1 MAPSSTVKA
10 LSFAVMVAI
19 WGTTW
24 SVIRVGL
31 HGIPPLTGVALRF
44 GIAGAVLWVVAL
56 AVGLR
61 GERLR
66 APLWLWAIQG
76 LLTFAVCYG
85 LVYWAEQWV
94 PSGLTALLFA
104 TFPLWVAVL
113 SHFFLP
119 GERMRPISVVG
130 LVVALVGVALLF
142 SQDLAALGGPRVL
155 FASAV
160 TLLAPLS
167 SAVAQTVVKRQGKS
181 VHPITLNAGG
191 MVVCALVIGALALLF
206 ERGRPVRFDLVSVSA
221 LLYLSLFGTVVT
233 FSLYFWM
240 LHHVRATRLSL
251 IAYCI
256 PVVAVIVGALALDE
270 PVTGYLVLGGL
281 LVVAG
286 TALASV
292 KRSSPAPARPAQP
305 EPTETEGQRRLA

>member
-1 MAPSSTVKA
+1 MSPSPVAKS

-44 GIAGAVLWVVAL
+44 ALAGGVLWVVAWSI
-56 AVGLR
+56 GLR

-66 APLWLWAIQG
+66 APLWLWTVQG

-119 GERMRPISVVG
+119 GERMQPIGVAG

-142 SQDLAALGGPRVL
+142 SQDLASLGGPRVL

-167 SAVAQTVVKRQGKS
+167 SAVAQTIVKRRGKS

-191 MVVCALVIGALALLF
+191 MVVCALVIGTLAFLF

-240 LHHVRATRLSL
+240 LQQVTATRLSL

-256 PVVAVIVGALALDE
+256 PVVAVVVGALALDE
-270 PVTGYLVLGGL
+270 PVTLQLLLGGL
-281 LVVAG
+281 LVVLG
-286 TALASV
+286 TAVASIRRRPSE
-292 KRSSPAPARPAQP
+292 RSSPATPQQRPA
-305 EPTETEGQRRLA
+305 